1 MRAIIKSFRIFLSQ
15 ISRDGMLIMI
25 LISPVL
31 AGFFF
36 RFGIPEIEKQL
47 VNYLGQAS
55 VISDYYGLIDL
66 FLVTMTPYMFCFAAA
81 MTMLDEYDNNIIN
94 HLTVTPIRKKGYLIS
109 RLVIPTL
116 LSFVA
121 SIFILLI
128 FSLTSW
134 SIVMVI
140 IICFLTSFMSM
151 SLSLIVFSFS
161 KNKIE
166 GMAVAKLSGLVM
178 IGLVIPYFIDNGTQ
192 YLFSFLPSF
201 WIAKLMIS
209 PNYLSFLYATI
220 TSILWIWLLYKKFD
234 KKLSS

>member
-1 MRAIIKSFRIFLSQ
+1 MRAIIKSFRIFLNQ
-15 ISRDGMLIMI
+15 ISRDGMLIMLLITPI
-25 LISPVL
+25 LT
-31 AGFFF
+31 AFFF
-36 RFGIPEIEKQL
+36 RFGIPVIETKL
-47 VNYLGQAS
+47 VNYLGQES

-94 HLTVTPIRKKGYLIS
+94 HLIVTPIRKKGYLIS
-109 RLVIPTL
+109 RLVIPTV

-121 SIFILLI
+121 SIIMLLI

-134 SIVMVI
+134 SMWMVL
-140 IICFLTSFMSM
+140 IICFLTSVMSM

-166 GMAVAKLSGLVM
+166 GMAVAKLSNLIL
-178 IGLVIPYFIDNGTQ
+178 IGLVVPYFVDNGTQ
-192 YLFSFLPSF
+192 YLFSFFPSF
-201 WIAKLMIS
+201 WIAKLMMS
-209 PNYLSFLYATI
+209 PSYLFFLLATI
-220 TSILWIWLLYKKFD
+220 TGILWIWLLYKKFN